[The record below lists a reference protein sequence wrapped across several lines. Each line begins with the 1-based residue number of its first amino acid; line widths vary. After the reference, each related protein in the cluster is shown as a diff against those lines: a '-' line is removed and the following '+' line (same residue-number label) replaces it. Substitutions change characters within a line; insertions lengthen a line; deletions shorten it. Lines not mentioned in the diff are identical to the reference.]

1 MANKNPWNQSSK
13 EILQAFEVSPE
24 EGLSERQVKSRRK
37 QHGKNLLKGK
47 KPKSTWSIL
56 IDQFE
61 SPIML
66 LLAAAAALS
75 LGLGETIDGI
85 AIIVVIILT
94 AAIGFFTEIRAVR
107 SMEALREMSKS
118 DATVRRNGNVK
129 TITADFLV
137 PGDIVILDSGD
148 VVSADMRLIE
158 ANKLQ
163 ADESALT
170 GESLPV
176 SKTADKLDGDLEIA
190 EQKNMLFKGTA
201 ITNGSGMGVVT
212 SIGMET
218 ELGKISRL
226 VAEAEEEITPLEKRL
241 DKLAH
246 KLIWLTLSVAA
257 AVAVIGIIRGRNL
270 FLMVETAIA
279 LAVAAIPEGLPI
291 VATVALARGM
301 LRMAK
306 RNALINKLAS
316 VETLG
321 ATNIIF
327 TDKTGTL
334 TENKMTVTRILTG
347 TQEYKVAGE
356 KTDTESETAF
366 YTNDKPVN
374 INENDLLQKIV
385 RVGVLCNNAS
395 LNDEQEGIGDPLEVA
410 LLQLGLKAKIHRD
423 DLLDELAEA
432 REVAFQPDTKMMATY
447 HETNGAYYLAVKGAP
462 EAIIEHAAKIRT
474 NNEEKKLD
482 DKTKKSLLEKNE
494 ALAGRGL
501 RMLAIA
507 ERTTESKDDDPYGNL
522 TFLALIGLK
531 DPPREEIPAAIKEC
545 VNAGIRVIMVTGD
558 QANTAK
564 NIAEQIKLTGDSE
577 PKIMQGREL
586 KNLGS
591 LSDTERQQVLE
602 TAIFARVSPE
612 QKLDMID
619 IHQNNNSI
627 VAMTGDGVN
636 DAPALKKADIGIAMG
651 QRGTQVA
658 RESADMILKDD
669 AFSSILIAVRFGRV
683 IFNNIRKFVLFLL
696 SGNVGEVVAVA
707 VASAFGLPLPLLP
720 LQILFINMILDVFPA
735 LALGVGEGESGVMKK
750 PPRDADEPIMTRGH
764 WRGIGLYGI
773 LIALT
778 VLGALIIALKW
789 FGYSDLR
796 ATTISFLTLG
806 FARLWHVFNMR
817 DRNST
822 LLKNDVIKNP
832 FVWGAI
838 VLCALLLISTVVFPW
853 LGNVLK
859 IEHPGPDGWFLVIGM
874 SLIPFIIGQFYKF
887 AASVFVRR
895 N

>member
-1 MANKNPWNQSSK
+1 MANKNPWKQSSE
-13 EILQAFEVSPE
+13 EILKIFDVSADD
-24 EGLSERQVKSRRK
+24 GLSESQVRSYRQK
-37 QHGKNLLKGK
+37 HGKNLLKGK
-47 KPKSTWSIL
+47 KPKSAWSIL
-56 IDQFE
+56 INQFE
-61 SPIML
+61 NPIML
-66 LLAAAAALS
+66 LLAAATALS

-107 SMEALREMSKS
+107 SMEALREMSKT
-118 DATVRRNGNVK
+118 DATVKRNGSVK
-129 TITADFLV
+129 TITAEFLV
-137 PGDIVILDSGD
+137 PGDIVVLDSGD

-158 ANKLQ
+158 ANKIQ

-176 SKTADKLDGDLEIA
+176 SKTAETLDGDLEIA
-190 EQKNMLFKGTA
+190 ERKNMLFKGTA

-226 VAEAEEEITPLEKRL
+226 VAGAEEEVTPLEKRL

-257 AVAVIGIIRGRNL
+257 AVAVIGIIRGKDL

-301 LRMAK
+301 LRMAR

-321 ATNIIF
+321 ATNVIIS
-327 TDKTGTL
+327 DKTGTL

-347 TQEYKVAGE
+347 AQEYEVAGE
-356 KTDTESETAF
+356 KSDAESETAF
-366 YTNDKPVN
+366 FENDKPVN
-374 INENDLLQKIV
+374 INKNDLLQKIV

-395 LNDEQEGIGDPLEVA
+395 LNDKHEGIGDPLEVA
-410 LLQLGLKAKIHRD
+410 LLQLGLKAKIDRD
-423 DLLDELAEA
+423 DLLDELPEA

-447 HETNGAYYLAVKGAP
+447 HESNGTYYIAVKGAP
-462 EAIIEHAAKIRT
+462 EAIIEHAAKIRI
-474 NNEEKKLD
+474 NNQVKELD
-482 DKTKKSLLEKNE
+482 DNTKETLLTKNE
-494 ALAGRGL
+494 TLAGRGL

-507 ERTTESKDDDPYGNL
+507 ERDAESKEEEPYTNL
-522 TFLALIGLK
+522 TFLALVGLK
-531 DPPREEIPAAIKEC
+531 DPPREEISAAIDEC
-545 VNAGIRVIMVTGD
+545 SNAGIRVIMVTGD

-564 NIAEQIKLTGDSE
+564 NIAKQIKLTGDTE
-577 PKIMQGREL
+577 PGIIQGRNL
-586 KNLGS
+586 KEQHTFS
-591 LSDTERQQVLE
+591 ESERQQVLE

-612 QKLDMID
+612 QKLNIID
-619 IHQNNNSI
+619 IHQNNNAI

-669 AFSSILIAVRFGRV
+669 AFSSILVAVRFGRV

-735 LALGVGEGESGVMKK
+735 LALGVGEGESGIMKK
-750 PPRDADEPIMTRGH
+750 PPRDASEPIMTRGH
-764 WRGIGLYGI
+764 WWGIGLYGV
-773 LIALT
+773 LIALV

-789 FGYSDLR
+789 FGYSDMR
-796 ATTISFLTLG
+796 AITISFLTLG

-817 DRNST
+817 DTNST
-822 LLKNDVIKNP
+822 LFKNDVIRNP

-838 VLCALLLISTVVFPW
+838 LLCTLLLISTVVIPW
-853 LGNVLK
+853 LGKVLK
-859 IEHPGPDGWFLVIGM
+859 IEQPGTNGWLLIIGM
-874 SLIPFIIGQFYKF
+874 SLIPFVIGQLYKF
-887 AASVFVRR
+887 GASFFKRGD
-895 N
+895 